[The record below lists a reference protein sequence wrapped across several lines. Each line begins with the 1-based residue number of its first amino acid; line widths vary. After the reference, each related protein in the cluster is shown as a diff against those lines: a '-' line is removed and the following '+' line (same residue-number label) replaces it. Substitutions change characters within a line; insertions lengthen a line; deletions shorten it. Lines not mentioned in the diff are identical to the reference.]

1 MENQN
6 LNILDEV
13 NKGATMGM
21 DAISF
26 ISEKVKDDTFK
37 KVLDGEYSKYRNIS
51 QRVNDI
57 YSNYT
62 EKDPHETNAMNKM
75 MTWYGIQMKTIKDD
89 TTSKLSEL
97 LMQGTNMGIIDGRR
111 LLNQNNNNDIDPN
124 VKTVLNDFVVM
135 QEDSVETLKKYL

>member
-21 DAISF
+21 DAISYV
-26 ISEKVKDDTFK
+26 SEKVKDNNFK
-37 KVLDGEYSKYRNIS
+37 QVLDTEYNKYKDIS
-51 QRVNDI
+51 TRVNNL
-57 YSNYT
+57 YSNYSSK
-62 EKDPHETNAMNKM
+62 EPHETNAMNKM
-75 MTWYGIQMKTIKDD
+75 MTWYGIQMKTIMDN

-97 LMQGTNMGIIDGRR
+97 LMQGTNMGIIEGRR
-111 LLNQNNNNDIDPN
+111 LLNQNNNIETD
-124 VKTVLNDFVVM
+124 VKNILNDFVVM

>member
-21 DAISF
+21 DAISYVKDKASDF
-26 ISEKVKDDTFK
+26 KFKEVLNIEYNKYKKISEK
-37 KVLDGEYSKYRNIS
+37 
-51 QRVNDI
+51 VNDI

-62 EKDPHETNAMNKM
+62 DKEPHKTSTMNKI
-75 MTWYGIQMKTIKDD
+75 MTWYGIQMNTMMDD

-97 LMQGTNMGIIDGRR
+97 LMQGTNMGIIEGRR
-111 LLNQNNNNDIDPN
+111 LLNENENAAPD
-124 VKTVLNDFVVM
+124 VKSILNDFVVM

>member
-21 DAISF
+21 NAISYVAD
-26 ISEKVKDDTFK
+26 KVKDDTFK
-37 KVLDGEYSKYRNIS
+37 QVLDVEYNKYQKVS
-51 QRVNDI
+51 EKVNNL
-57 YSNYT
+57 YSNYSSK
-62 EKDPHETNAMNKM
+62 EPHETSAMNKL
-75 MTWYGIQMKTIKDD
+75 MTWYGIQVNTIKDD

-97 LMQGTNMGIIDGRR
+97 LMQGTNMGIIEGRR
-111 LLNQNNNNDIDPN
+111 LINQNNNIAKDVENI
-124 VKTVLNDFVVM
+124 LNEFVTM

>member
-26 ISEKVKDDTFK
+26 VAPKVKDNEFK
-37 KVLDGEYSKYRNIS
+37 GVLDVEYDKYKKIS
-51 QRVNDI
+51 QRVNDL

-62 EKDPHETNAMNKM
+62 DKDPHETNSMTKM
-75 MTWYGIQMKTIKDD
+75 MTWYGIQMKTMTDD

-97 LMQGTNMGIIDGRR
+97 LMQGTNMGIIEGRR
-111 LLNQNNNNDIDPN
+111 LLNQNNDATPD
-124 VKTVLNDFVVM
+124 VKSILNDFVVM

>member
-21 DAISF
+21 DAITYV
-26 ISEKVKDDTFK
+26 SEKVKDGDFK
-37 KVLDGEYSKYRNIS
+37 QVLNVEYDKYKKIS
-51 QRVNDI
+51 NQVNEL
-57 YSNYT
+57 YSNYSSK
-62 EKDPHETNAMNKM
+62 EPHETNAMNKM
-75 MTWYGIQMKTIKDD
+75 MTWYGIQMKTMTDD

-97 LMQGTNMGIIDGRR
+97 LMQGTNMGIIEGRR
-111 LLNQNNNNDIDPN
+111 LLNQNNNIEPA
-124 VKTVLNDFVVM
+124 VERILNDFVTM

>member
-21 DAISF
+21 NAISYV
-26 ISEKVKDDTFK
+26 SDKVKDDTFK
-37 KVLDGEYSKYRNIS
+37 QVLDVEYNKYQKVS
-51 QRVNDI
+51 EKVNNL
-57 YSNYT
+57 YSNYSSK
-62 EKDPHETNAMNKM
+62 EPHKTSAMNKL
-75 MTWYGIQMKTIKDD
+75 MTWYGIQVNTIKDD

-97 LMQGTNMGIIDGRR
+97 LMQGTNMGIIEGRR
-111 LLNQNNNNDIDPN
+111 LINQNNNIAKDVENI
-124 VKTVLNDFVVM
+124 LNEFVTM

>member
-21 DAISF
+21 DAISYV
-26 ISEKVKDDTFK
+26 SEKVKDGDFK
-37 KVLDGEYSKYRNIS
+37 QVLDVEYGKYQKIS
-51 QRVNDI
+51 DKVNKL
-57 YSNYT
+57 YSNYSSK
-62 EKDPHETNAMNKM
+62 EPHETNAMNKM
-75 MTWYGIQMKTIKDD
+75 MTWYGIQMKTMTDD

-97 LMQGTNMGIIDGRR
+97 LMQGTNMGIIEGRR
-111 LLNQNNNNDIDPN
+111 LLNQNKQIAPDVENI
-124 VKTVLNDFVVM
+124 LNEYVTM